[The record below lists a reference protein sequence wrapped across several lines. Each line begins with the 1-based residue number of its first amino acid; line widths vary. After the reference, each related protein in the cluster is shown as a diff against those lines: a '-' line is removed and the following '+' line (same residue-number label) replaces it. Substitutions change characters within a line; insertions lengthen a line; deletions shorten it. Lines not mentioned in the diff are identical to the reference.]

1 MGLSLL
7 FAAVGAPGSFWD
19 SPSNVAAVIWLGFGI
34 AAIALAFGLAKVF
47 RRFNGVAWLVLG
59 AGVLI
64 SVYGVTLMLG

>member
-1 MGLSLL
+1 MSLL

-47 RRFNGVAWLVLG
+47 RRFNGVAWMVLG

>member
-1 MGLSLL
+1 MGMSLL

-34 AAIALAFGLAKVF
+34 VAIALALGLAKVF
-47 RRFNGVAWLVLG
+47 HRFNAVAWLVLG

-64 SVYGVTLMLG
+64 SLYGLWLMLA

>member
-1 MGLSLL
+1 MGMSLL
-7 FAAVGAPGSFWD
+7 FAAVGVPGSFWD

>member
-1 MGLSLL
+1 MGMSLL

-47 RRFNGVAWLVLG
+47 RRFNGVAWMVLG